1 MTKVTS
7 TTIKVQSRKRFQG
20 GQLLSNNMD
29 NPLAQK
35 GLQKNVNQKLTDT
48 PETLPS
54 LILLRIEVV
63 ALNIAD

>member
-1 MTKVTS
+1 MTKVSS

-29 NPLAQK
+29 NLLPQK

-48 PETLPS
+48 PGTLPS
-54 LILLRIEVV
+54 LILSSKEVV
-63 ALNIAD
+63 ALNRAD